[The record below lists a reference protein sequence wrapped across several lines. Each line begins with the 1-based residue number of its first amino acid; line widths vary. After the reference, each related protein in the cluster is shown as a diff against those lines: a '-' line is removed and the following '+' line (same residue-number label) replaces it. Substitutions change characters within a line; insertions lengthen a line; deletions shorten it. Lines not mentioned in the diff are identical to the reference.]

1 MYIAP
6 FLFGTK
12 RKSVEDKLDD
22 LEKNVGDSMRG
33 LQSSIGD
40 VKTEVDRINYNSE
53 NEIVSELRN
62 LKSEIAS
69 VKGLLLTR

>member
-22 LEKNVGDSMRG
+22 LEKNVGDSMRV
-33 LQSSIGD
+33 LQSSLGD

-53 NEIVSELRN
+53 NEVVSELRN